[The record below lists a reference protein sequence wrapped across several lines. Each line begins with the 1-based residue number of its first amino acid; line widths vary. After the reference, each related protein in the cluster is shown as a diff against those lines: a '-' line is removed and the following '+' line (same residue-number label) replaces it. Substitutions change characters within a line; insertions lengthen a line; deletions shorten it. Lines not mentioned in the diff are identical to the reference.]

1 MTLQLFLA
9 FEKSTFTGVL
19 QIAIELNIKKD
30 NKYMKWFIHTETV
43 LITISPFFP
52 ESFCFYKY
60 EWILP
65 CFTLEK
71 INTMQR

>member
-30 NKYMKWFIHTETV
+30 NKYMKWFTQK
-43 LITISPFFP
+43 L
-52 ESFCFYKY
+52 
-60 EWILP
+60 L
-65 CFTLEK
+65 
-71 INTMQR
+71 